1 MAAVGALGDDE
12 WGSQVAAVID
22 GEGVDLS
29 MVRHEGTT
37 TTVVVLVGRAGEHV
51 FLGKYGHGG
60 KIEFS
65 QSKREVISRG
75 GAIYCVGYTLLETR
89 LLDLALEAMRC
100 AKESGV
106 PVYFDPGPQMI
117 DVLPEVSRQ
126 LLPLIDTLMA
136 TEEEISIMAGD
147 GSIDSLLR
155 SGPHTVVV
163 KRGAAGCAIHTG
175 RSATPVVD
183 LPAYPVSMVDTSA
196 AGDSFNAAYIVA
208 SLWGWSRPD
217 CARLANAVGAA
228 KVRKLGGGRNVPT
241 LAEVREI
248 INQFEI
254 DIEL

>member
-100 AKESGV
+100 ARCAGV
-106 PVYFDPGPQMI
+106 
-117 DVLPEVSRQ
+117 L
-126 LLPLIDTLMA
+126 
-136 TEEEISIMAGD
+136 
-147 GSIDSLLR
+147 
-155 SGPHTVVV
+155 
-163 KRGAAGCAIHTG
+163 
-175 RSATPVVD
+175 
-183 LPAYPVSMVDTSA
+183 
-196 AGDSFNAAYIVA
+196 
-208 SLWGWSRPD
+208 
-217 CARLANAVGAA
+217 
-228 KVRKLGGGRNVPT
+228 
-241 LAEVREI
+241 
-248 INQFEI
+248 
-254 DIEL
+254 